1 MSNQPDLTGKSI
13 LITGATEGIGRITAE
28 RLAGMGA
35 QVTILGR
42 NPQKTAAVAAAI
54 RQTSAAAVDTIVA
67 DLSVQAQ
74 VRAAAQE
81 YLDHHSRLDVL
92 VNNAGALFTSRQ
104 VSADGCEMTFALNH
118 LAYFLL
124 TLLLLDRLKASAPAR
139 IVNVSSD
146 AHSGARLDFSDL
158 QAEKSYSAFGAY
170 GRSKLANIY
179 FTYEL
184 ARRLEGTG
192 VTVNCLH
199 PGFVATNFGR
209 SNGGIFQPIFRI
221 GQLFATSPEEGAQT
235 SVYLASSPEV
245 ADVSG
250 KYFDRKKP
258 AASSNVSN
266 DHEAAARLWAA
277 SLKMT
282 GLQENEV
289 PTRPAV

>member
-1 MSNQPDLTGKSI
+1 MSPAKAGPAGFVIHPGTG
-13 LITGATEGIGRITAE
+13 GIVQVNGVAVHIKQRNVVFKVPAE
-28 RLAGMGA
+28 
-35 QVTILGR
+35 QV
-42 NPQKTAAVAAAI
+42 
-54 RQTSAAAVDTIVA
+54 
-67 DLSVQAQ
+67 
-74 VRAAAQE
+74 
-81 YLDHHSRLDVL
+81 HHI
-92 VNNAGALFTSRQ
+92 GT
-104 VSADGCEMTFALNH
+104 
-118 LAYFLL
+118 
-124 TLLLLDRLKASAPAR
+124 P
-139 IVNVSSD
+139 
-146 AHSGARLDFSDL
+146 
-158 QAEKSYSAFGAY
+158 
-170 GRSKLANIY
+170 
-179 FTYEL
+179 
-184 ARRLEGTG
+184 RRLEGTG

-266 DHEAAARLWAA
+266 DHEAAARLRAA